1 LRGILKEEKVTKVD
15 IVNNVYDRLG
25 FSKRECAD
33 IVDKF
38 LEVIK
43 ETLAK
48 DENIKISGFGKFIV
62 KQKHARRGRNP
73 HTGDEM
79 EIKGRKVLLF
89 GLSGSLKDEINELKG
104 KGNLH

>member
-1 LRGILKEEKVTKVD
+1 VTKVD
-15 IVNNVYDRLG
+15 IVNNVYDKLG

-38 LEVIK
+38 FEAIK

-62 KQKHARRGRNP
+62 KQKQPRRGRNP

-79 EIKGRKVLLF
+79 EVKGRKVLLF
-89 GLSGSLKDEINELKG
+89 RLSGVLKDEINELKG
-104 KGNLH
+104 TDNLY